1 MGLEG
6 AKLELEVEMKA
17 VREYYK
23 SGKTREESWRRAQLL
38 GLAKLLEEREGEI
51 YMAIKEDLGKHHV
64 EAYRDEIGVLVK
76 GVDVALRSLKHW
88 MSPTRAKLPFIAYP
102 TTAHTVPEPL
112 GLILV
117 ISSWN
122 LPFGLSIEPVIGAV
136 AAGNAVVIKPSELSP
151 ASSALLAKLIP
162 IYLDPQAVKVVPGDA
177 QVGQQLLDLKWDK
190 ILFTGSPKVGQ
201 IVMAAAAKHLTPVC
215 LELGGKCPA
224 VFDHLSS
231 SWDKKTAVNRLLA
244 AKFGSCAGQACIAV
258 DYALVEKKH
267 VSELV
272 DLLKAKIKEM
282 FGDNPRELNTV
293 ARIVNK
299 HNFSRLRKLM
309 GDPSVKSTIV
319 HGGSFDE
326 HNLFIEP
333 TIMVDPPLESS
344 LMTEEIFGPF
354 LPIITLDKIEDS
366 IEFIKARPRPLAIY
380 AFTNDDKLKKRILS
394 ETSSGSVT
402 FNDAIVQYIAETL
415 PFGGVGESGFG
426 RYHGKFTFEMFSH
439 EKAVMSR
446 GFLIDFWFRFPPWN
460 DHKLNLFKVAYRLDV
475 IGIVLTVL
483 GLKKSKIN

>member
-6 AKLELEVEMKA
+6 AKIALETEVKA
-17 VREYYK
+17 LRDYYK
-23 SGKTREESWRRAQLL
+23 SGRTKEESWRRAQLV
-38 GLAKLLEEREGEI
+38 GLSKLLEEREGDI
-51 YMAIKEDLGKHHV
+51 YKAINKDLGKHYV

-76 GVDVALRSLKHW
+76 SVDVALRSLKQW
-88 MSPTRAKLPFIAYP
+88 MSPTRCKLPTIAYP

-112 GLILV
+112 GLVLV

-122 LPFGLSIEPVIGAV
+122 LPFGLSLEPLVGAV
-136 AAGNAVVIKPSELSP
+136 AAGNTVVIKPSELSP
-151 ASSALLAKLIP
+151 ASSALLAELIP
-162 IYLDPQAVKVVPGDA
+162 TYLDPKAIKVVQGDA
-177 QVGQQLLDLKWDK
+177 EIGKRLLDLKWDK

-201 IVMAAAAKHLTPVC
+201 IVMAAAAKHLTPVS

-231 SWDKKTAVNRLLA
+231 SWDMKTAVNRLLG

-258 DYALVEKKH
+258 DYVLVEKKH

-272 DLLKAKIKEM
+272 ELLKKQMKDM
-282 FGDNPRELNTV
+282 FGENPRELNTV

-309 GDPSVKSTIV
+309 DDPVVKSTIV

-326 HNLFIEP
+326 DKLFIEP

-344 LMTEEIFGPF
+344 VMQEEIFGPL

-366 IEFIKARPRPLAIY
+366 IEMINERPRPLAIY
-380 AFTNDDKLKKRILS
+380 AFTNDDKLKKRIMS

-426 RYHGKFTFEMFSH
+426 RYHGKFTFDMFSH
-439 EKAVMSR
+439 EKAVMNR

-460 DHKLNLFKVAYRLDV
+460 DHKLQLFKVAYRLDL

-483 GLKKSKIN
+483 GLKKSKIQ